1 MIEIKERNNKL
12 IEQLLDVWEK
22 SVKETHLFLSNEE
35 IKNIKQYVPFALKS
49 VPNLIIE
56 TDENNLPVAFMRIDN
71 EKLEMLFVSRSK
83 RGKGIGKTL
92 LEYGFKKYNVKEVV
106 VNEQNPSAKAFYE
119 NLGFKAYKRSEV
131 DEQGNPYPT
140 LFMKI
145 K

>member
-1 MIEIKERNNKL
+1 M
-12 IEQLLDVWEK
+12 
-22 SVKETHLFLSNEE
+22 LFLS
-35 IKNIKQYVPFALKS
+35 P
-49 VPNLIIE
+49 
-56 TDENNLPVAFMRIDN
+56 
-71 EKLEMLFVSRSK
+71 SK

-119 NLGFKAYKRSEV
+119 HLGFKVYKRSEV
-131 DEQGNPYPT
+131 DEQGNPYPI